1 MNSLASR
8 LADSGDCSAGFRI
21 TELPAASA
29 GAVFH
34 AAIIS
39 G

>member
-1 MNSLASR
+1 MNSLAMR
-8 LADSGDCSAGFRI
+8 LPDSGDCSAGFRI

-29 GAVFH
+29 GATFH
-34 AAIIS
+34 DAIIS

>member
-8 LADSGDCSAGFRI
+8 LPESGDCSAGFRM

-29 GAVFH
+29 GAIFQD
-34 AAIIS
+34 AIIS